1 MLQNSE
7 IPKVFLNKFVSYKM
21 VSKKDIY
28 FTQFI
33 ELLLKIWYSND
44 VKTIGKNS
52 VSCKRTTC
60 HVLCYTSCD
69 I

>member
-1 MLQNSE
+1 
-7 IPKVFLNKFVSYKM
+7 M

-69 I
+69 IWYNQEA